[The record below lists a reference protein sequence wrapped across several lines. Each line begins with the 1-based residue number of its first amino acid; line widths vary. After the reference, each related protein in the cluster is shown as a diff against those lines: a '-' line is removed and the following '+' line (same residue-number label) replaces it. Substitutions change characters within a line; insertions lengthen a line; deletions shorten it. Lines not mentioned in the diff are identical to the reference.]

1 MRSGAALVLAH
12 LKAFEHTCA
21 DPFDDQLTADFVY
34 RYLPPVLGSGPI
46 LARRWRKILHR
57 VYRSWCCE
65 ISEIDQ
71 AGDDVLVRARWTGAD
86 PVEPDVTPAEF
97 VDTCLFRFEMREGR
111 LSACDALYLDHDDR
125 APFSDISRPA

>member
-12 LKAFEHTCA
+12 LKAFENSHT

-34 RYLPPVLGSGPI
+34 RYLPPVLGVGPI

-57 VYRSWCCE
+57 VYRTWRCE

-71 AGDDVLVRARWTGAD
+71 AGDDVLVRATWTGAD
-86 PVEPDVTPAEF
+86 PVEPDVTSAEF
-97 VDTCLFRFEMREGR
+97 VDTCLFRFEVQDGR
-111 LSACDALYLDHDDR
+111 LASCDALYLDHDDR
-125 APFSDISRPA
+125 AVFSEMSRPS